1 MNISEAVRQ
10 RRSTNFFD
18 PDFVMPEEYVC
29 TLMEHVILAP
39 TVFNIQNWRIVR
51 VKDPKIRVQIRHAAW
66 DQALAEV
73 YYDDRL
79 PG

>member
-1 MNISEAVRQ
+1 
-10 RRSTNFFD
+10 
-18 PDFVMPEEYVC
+18 MPEEHVS

-66 DQALAEV
+66 DQALVKV